1 MDVLWFPLAHPFG
14 NEPDADKL
22 AKNLRYL
29 RRRDEITLQSELV
42 PVLLGQAGVVSSY
55 VAGKTH
61 AHVAGERHR
70 PSDLESQQGAQSR
83 IVSFAYHHGVR

>member
-1 MDVLWFPLAHPFG
+1 
-14 NEPDADKL
+14 
-22 AKNLRYL
+22 
-29 RRRDEITLQSELV
+29 LV

-61 AHVAGERHR
+61 AHVASERHR

-83 IVSFAYHHGVR
+83 IG